1 LSILKFKIM
10 KMKSLFF
17 LSLLSLFCI
26 TKNLE
31 AQTGKTGAVRVVV
44 AGITHG
50 HVAWILN
57 KAKTDVIEI
66 VGIYEPNKA
75 IAEKNAIKFNLS
87 KDLFY
92 SNLATA
98 LDKTKPEAVVAFGSI
113 HEHLK
118 VAEAAAPRGIH
129 IMVEKPLASNLKEA
143 LAMQA
148 IAKKNNVMLLTN
160 Y

>member
-1 LSILKFKIM
+1 
-10 KMKSLFF
+10 MKSLFM
-17 LSLLSLFCI
+17 LALIGLFCI
-26 TKNLE
+26 TKKVE

-87 KDLFY
+87 KDLF
-92 SNLATA
+92 
-98 LDKTKPEAVVAFGSI
+98 
-113 HEHLK
+113 
-118 VAEAAAPRGIH
+118 
-129 IMVEKPLASNLKEA
+129 
-143 LAMQA
+143 
-148 IAKKNNVMLLTN
+148 
-160 Y
+160 